1 MKILFS
7 INLPAKL
14 ENLERLIQS
23 VSTSARAQGFE
34 QKRISEIELATEEA
48 FVNICNYS
56 YPEKTGEVEI
66 SYKLDDG
73 HFIIEMIDSGI
84 PFDITSLSVPDTSG
98 DIDKRKI
105 GGLGV
110 LLIKKMMDEV
120 RYRRENERNIL
131 NLIIKKGKQID

>member
-1 MKILFS
+1 MQILFS
-7 INLPAKL
+7 IKLFAKL
-14 ENLERLIQS
+14 ENLERLMKS
-23 VSTSARAQGFE
+23 VSVCAKEQGFD

-66 SYKLDDG
+66 SCKLDDG

-84 PFDITSLSVPDTSG
+84 PFDMTSFSVPDPIG
-98 DIDKRKI
+98 DIDERKI

-110 LLIKKMMDEV
+110 FLIKKVMDEV
-120 RYRRENERNIL
+120 RYHRENERNIL
-131 NLIIKKGKQID
+131 NLIAKKEKEW